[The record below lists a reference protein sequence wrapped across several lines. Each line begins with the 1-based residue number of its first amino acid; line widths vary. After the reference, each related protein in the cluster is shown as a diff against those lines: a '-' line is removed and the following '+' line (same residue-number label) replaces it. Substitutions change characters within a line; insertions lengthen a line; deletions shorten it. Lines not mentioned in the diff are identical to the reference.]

1 LLLALM
7 FPLAAVAA
15 GVTPE
20 AGDAAFTKLL
30 NPIFGDNFGAGGGGG
45 AIDGG
50 MASLFG
56 TLNAAV
62 LFIAAVVM
70 AYTIVAGTMATAHDG
85 SMLGKKWSSMWVPI
99 RSAFGIGMIIPLS
112 SGFCAAQLAV
122 MWLVGQGVGFAS
134 MGWQKY
140 SDEFL
145 PSATSISMPISANAP
160 ALARQMLDAQVCVAR
175 LNKEF
180 EGTTS
185 GYATGAAGVTG
196 TLATTG
202 GTRNYGYLGG
212 AGPADYCG
220 KVVFEGVKPGKDGF
234 EKDIA
239 DKIGAAH
246 VAATLTMEAEVRELA
261 KKIVD
266 SPAYA
271 ESDKLRE
278 GLVAASA
285 RYMDSMRGASMQA
298 FGDKSSFAQTQAE
311 MNGKGFVY
319 AGFRYIS
326 AYTGASAGAAA
337 TAAGPK
343 ASIPKHDAGGGG
355 VGADVA
361 ASQAQTQG
369 MLDSA
374 WAKIKSGAQTAFEY
388 SPAGWAKN
396 AYEFAERHAETID
409 QAISGELDLSN
420 ISRTMSESIMTEV
433 LMEINSGT
441 NHYTSMISHGHKIMG
456 VIGTTV
462 ATLAIVSLIAGPFA
476 SGFWTSPGGLLL
488 TGLAAAAYTAG
499 IGMTMIPLIPAVFW
513 LAWLGGYMLVVLE
526 AMIAAPLW
534 MVAHL
539 SPEAEGFAGKGSN
552 GYLLLVGVVL
562 RPILGIIA
570 LAASFSVGT
579 VLMDIF
585 DEIFLPLMMGS
596 TQSTDSFMGLGVVV
610 SLIFAYMTIKMAII
624 AKSFNILN
632 ALPDAVMRWVGGGA
646 AHGGLVGGQEQI
658 VGHLDKQD
666 AAGAAVLSSAVRSM
680 GQGGGRSGGKKKP
693 DGGGAGSPFG
703 EKTGPKG
710 DREEAKKA
718 VDAREASGGSS
729 GSSGGGGSER
739 SGGEASGAA
748 TLGDDAF
755 SREPGSTDRSGSG
768 GERGEAYPDDP
779 ISHEPSEEDRER
791 AKQAVDAR
799 ERLNARKPK
808 DE

>member
-1 LLLALM
+1 MLPSLA
-7 FPLAAVAA
+7 FAA

-30 NPIFGDNFGAGGGGG
+30 NPIFGDHFGGGTGG
-45 AIDGG
+45 AMDGG

-62 LFIAAVVM
+62 LLVAAVVM

-85 SMLGKKWSSMWVPI
+85 AMLGKKWSSMWVPI

-145 PSATSISMPISANAP
+145 PSATSISMPISSNAP

-180 EGTTS
+180 AGSTS
-185 GYATGAAGVTG
+185 GYAAGAAGVTG

-202 GTRNYGYLGG
+202 GVRNYGYLGG
-212 AGPADYCG
+212 SGPADYCG

-239 DKIGAAH
+239 ESIGKSH
-246 VAATLTMEAEVRELA
+246 VAATLAMEREVEALA
-261 KKIVD
+261 RKIVD
-266 SPAYA
+266 SPAYSDS
-271 ESDKLRE
+271 ESVRK
-278 GLVAASA
+278 GLVDASA
-285 RYMDSMRGASMQA
+285 RYMDSIRAASVRA
-298 FGDKSSFAQTQAE
+298 FGDDSAFAQSQAE
-311 MNGKGFVY
+311 MNGRGFVY
-319 AGFRYIS
+319 AGFRYIA

-343 ASIPKHDAGGGG
+343 ASVTKHDAGSGGI
-355 VGADVA
+355 GADVA
-361 ASQAQTQG
+361 ASQGQTKG
-369 MLDSA
+369 MLENA
-374 WAKIKSGAQTAFEY
+374 WAKVKSTAETAVGY
-388 SPAGWAKN
+388 TPVGQAIA
-396 AYEFAERHAETID
+396 AYEFADRHSETID
-409 QAISGELDLSN
+409 QALSGDLDFSR
-420 ISRTMSESIMTEV
+420 ISRTMSENLMTEV

-456 VIGTTV
+456 VIGTV
-462 ATLAIVSLIAGPFA
+462 VGTLAIISLVAGPFA

-499 IGMTMIPLIPAVFW
+499 VGMTMIPLIPAVFW

-570 LAASFSVGT
+570 LAASFAVGT
-579 VLMDIF
+579 ALMDIF
-585 DEIFLPLMMGS
+585 DEVFLPLMMGS
-596 TQSTDSFMGLGVVV
+596 AQSTDSFVGLGVVV

-646 AHGGLVGGQEQI
+646 AHGGLVGAQESM

-666 AAGAAVLSSAVRSM
+666 AAGAAVLASAVRSV
-680 GQGGGRSGGKKKP
+680 GQGGGSSGGKRKP
-693 DGGGAGSPFG
+693 DGDGGGQNPYGERNGSSAS
-703 EKTGPKG
+703 
-710 DREEAKKA
+710 DRENAKKA
-718 VDAREASGGSS
+718 VDAREAGNAASGTAGGSA
-729 GSSGGGGSER
+729 GAAE
-739 SGGEASGAA
+739 AA

-755 SREPGSTDRSGSG
+755 SREPSGSG
-768 GERGEAYPDDP
+768 GETYRDDP
-779 ISHEPSEEDRER
+779 ASEEPSEEDRER
-791 AKQAVDAR
+791 ARKAVDAR
-799 ERLNARKPK
+799 EQRNARKPK
-808 DE
+808 D

>member
-1 LLLALM
+1 MRKGGWKRSVARGGLLLAMMLPSIAM
-7 FPLAAVAA
+7 AV

-30 NPIFGDNFGAGGGGG
+30 NPIFGDHFGGGTGG
-45 AIDGG
+45 AMDGG

-62 LFIAAVVM
+62 LLIAAVVM

-85 SMLGKKWSSMWVPI
+85 SVLGKKWSSMWVPI

-145 PSATSISMPISANAP
+145 PSATSISMPHASNAP

-180 EGTTS
+180 AGSTS
-185 GYATGAAGVTG
+185 GYASGAAGVTG

-202 GTRNYGYLGG
+202 GVRNYGYLGG

-239 DKIGAAH
+239 ESIGKAH
-246 VAATLTMEAEVRELA
+246 VDATLVMEREVEALA
-261 KKIVD
+261 RKIVD

-271 ESDKLRE
+271 DSESVRK
-278 GLVAASA
+278 GLVDASA
-285 RYMDSMRGASMQA
+285 RYMDSIRAASTQA
-298 FGDKSSFAQTQAE
+298 FGDNSAFAQSQAE
-311 MNGKGFVY
+311 MNGRGFVY
-319 AGFRYIS
+319 AGFRYIA

-343 ASIPKHDAGGGG
+343 ASVTKHDAGSSG

-361 ASQAQTQG
+361 ASQGQTKG
-369 MLDSA
+369 MLENA
-374 WAKIKSGAQTAFEY
+374 WAKIKSTAETAVSY
-388 SPAGWAKN
+388 TPAGQAIA
-396 AYEFAERHAETID
+396 AYEFADRHSETID
-409 QAISGELDLSN
+409 QALSGDLDLSR
-420 ISRTMSESIMTEV
+420 ISRTMSESLMSEV
-433 LMEINSGT
+433 LLEINSGT

-456 VIGTTV
+456 VIGTV
-462 ATLAIVSLIAGPFA
+462 VGTLAIISLVVGPFA

-499 IGMTMIPLIPAVFW
+499 VGMTMIPLIPAVFW

-539 SPEAEGFAGKGSN
+539 SPESEGFAGKGSN

-570 LAASFSVGT
+570 LAASFAVGT
-579 VLMDIF
+579 ALMDIF
-585 DEIFLPLMMGS
+585 DEVFLPLMMGS
-596 TQSTDSFMGLGVVV
+596 AQSTDSFVGLGVVV
-610 SLIFAYMTIKMAII
+610 SLLFAYMTIKMAII

-646 AHGGLVGGQEQI
+646 AHGGLVGAQESM

-666 AAGAAVLSSAVRSM
+666 AAGAAVLASAVRSV
-680 GQGGGRSGGKKKP
+680 GQGGGASGGKRKP
-693 DGGGAGSPFG
+693 DGDGGSQNPYG
-703 EKTGPKG
+703 ERNGPSSA
-710 DREEAKKA
+710 DREQAKKA
-718 VDAREASGGSS
+718 VDAREAKNAA
-729 GSSGGGGSER
+729 SGGGS
-739 SGGEASGAA
+739 ASGASEA
-748 TLGDDAF
+748 STLGDEAF
-755 SREPGSTDRSGSG
+755 SREPSGSG
-768 GERGEAYPDDP
+768 GETYPDDP
-779 ISHEPSEEDRER
+779 ASEEPSEEDRER
-791 AKQAVDAR
+791 ARKAVDAR
-799 ERLNARKPK
+799 EQRNARKPK
-808 DE
+808 D